1 MSGAN
6 SKIEFPEFPLLDLED
21 CFLNPA
27 PALDMVLPGL
37 LNGTVGS
44 IVAPGATGKSWLA
57 LELALNLA
65 AGVDMLGFGVQKQ
78 GRTLILTAEDP
89 ASVIHQRFNALGEK
103 LTGEEVK
110 NAIKNIF
117 VTPTLGMRGNDFLN
131 GNMSERLIKLAG
143 ELGNMRLIIIDTLS
157 QFFSGEINDRKDAA
171 KCMREFE
178 YVAQKLNCA
187 LIFTNH
193 VSKSSAQLGEV
204 GSQQSSKG
212 SGVWVDEAR
221 WVAFLQTCTSDEAK
235 KILFVEE
242 EMRKNFVR
250 FGLSKANYIATQP
263 DIWLK
268 RGVGG
273 LLEPA
278 NPSLKKN
285 NYSTVKNGGND
296 DEFY

>member
-1 MSGAN
+1 
-6 SKIEFPEFPLLDLED
+6 
-21 CFLNPA
+21 
-27 PALDMVLPGL
+27 
-37 LNGTVGS
+37 
-44 IVAPGATGKSWLA
+44 
-57 LELALNLA
+57 
-65 AGVDMLGFGVQKQ
+65 
-78 GRTLILTAEDP
+78 
-89 ASVIHQRFNALGEK
+89 
-103 LTGEEVK
+103 
-110 NAIKNIF
+110 
-117 VTPTLGMRGNDFLN
+117 MRGNDFLN

-235 KILFVEE
+235 KVLFVEE

-250 FGLSKANYIATQP
+250 FGLSKANYIASKP

-273 LLEPA
+273 VLEIA
-278 NPSLKKN
+278 NNANFVNKPKNYKKIKDGDES
-285 NYSTVKNGGND
+285 YD
-296 DEFY
+296 DF